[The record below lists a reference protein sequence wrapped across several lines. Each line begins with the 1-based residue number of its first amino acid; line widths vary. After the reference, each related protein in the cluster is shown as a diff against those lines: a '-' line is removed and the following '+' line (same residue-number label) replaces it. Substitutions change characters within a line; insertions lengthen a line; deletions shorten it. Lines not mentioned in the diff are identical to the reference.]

1 MQYCQTR
8 FIYNTIYIY
17 NAHNVYNIHNI
28 NSICNVYAYVMW
40 TKSEFC
46 LCVSVCVCVWVG
58 GGGEGVLGGNLSPY
72 RYKAS
77 PPPHRPILSV
87 THRTQPSNSQPPQQ
101 QGCRFFLLSQNHPS
115 NLFGLKAIRSD
126 PALYSTNFAQ
136 R

>member
-1 MQYCQTR
+1 MFTLTLCGPKVN
-8 FIYNTIYIY
+8 F
-17 NAHNVYNIHNI
+17 V
-28 NSICNVYAYVMW
+28 CV
-40 TKSEFC
+40 C
-46 LCVSVCVCVWVG
+46 LCVCVCGWG

-115 NLFGLKAIRSD
+115 NLFGLKAINSD
-126 PALYSTNFAQ
+126 PALYSTNFVQ
-136 R
+136 RQSIVIWLCILLHNRNQL